1 MKKTSKL
8 TNHIALQVAEMIS
21 NGRFH
26 PGESLV
32 IKQMATEF
40 GVSRQPVTS
49 ALNLLKEEGLV
60 ESIPN
65 RGFFV
70 ATSPPEKDILETI
83 KEITP
88 NDNETY
94 FKIAE
99 DRLMDRLPNDIMLV
113 DVQKLYKI
121 SRSQAQRLLAR
132 MAREGWVEQKPGYGW
147 RFLPMITSPEI
158 YRQSY
163 EFRMVI
169 ETTAL
174 RSSDY
179 QVDKKALR
187 ELREEVAS
195 VYSSEL
201 SDYSIEYLFQLGC
214 KFHETIVGCS
224 PNPFYLDSLRRIN
237 KLRRL
242 IDYKKKLDH
251 GRVKNNQRQHIEL
264 IDLLLDGDIA
274 AAAELL
280 HSHLE
285 RTSKDVDS
293 RFRLWVNM

>member
-21 NGRFH
+21 NGRFR
-26 PGESLV
+26 PGDSLV
-32 IKQMATEF
+32 IKQMATDF

-49 ALNLLKEEGLV
+49 ALNLLKEEGVV

-70 ATSPPEKDILETI
+70 AKSQPKKNILETI

-94 FKIAE
+94 FRIAE
-99 DRLMDRLPNDIMLV
+99 DRLMDRLPNDIMLA

-121 SRSQAQRLLAR
+121 SRSQALRLLAR

-179 QVDKKALR
+179 EVDKKALR

-195 VYSSEL
+195 VYASEL

-214 KFHETIVGCS
+214 KFHETLVGCS

-251 GRVKNNQRQHIEL
+251 SRVKNNQRQHIEL
-264 IDLLLDGDIA
+264 IDLLLDDNIV

-285 RTSKDVDS
+285 RTSKDVDK